1 MTVSQFFIL
10 LGAVYIA
17 PHITAKL
24 AVRLSGVT
32 LLAAIAAFVLEVL
45 NDIR

>member
-10 LGAVYIA
+10 VSAIYIA
-17 PHITAKL
+17 PYVGAKL
-24 AVRLSGVT
+24 AVKLSGVI

-45 NDIR
+45 NDLR

>member
-10 LGAVYIA
+10 VSAIYIA
-17 PHITAKL
+17 PYVGEKL
-24 AVRLSGVT
+24 AVKLSGVI

-45 NDIR
+45 NDLR